1 MGSEFF
7 KYIAK
12 IYISS
17 DGCVTQVWVTTEYY
31 TWKSSCFSQCYGG
44 VLSLNMLL
52 QKNYFIS
59 FIPLEQQQHSVKT
72 APDNDHALSSCEL

>member
-17 DGCVTQVWVTTEYY
+17 DGCVTQVWVTTEYF

-44 VLSLNMLL
+44 VLSLNILL
-52 QKNYFIS
+52 QKTTKFYPTRTTTTQCEN
-59 FIPLEQQQHSVKT
+59 
-72 APDNDHALSSCEL
+72 SS